1 MEMKVIIESP
11 FKGKG
16 NCFGGEKIEE
26 YKNRSYLQEC
36 IRDCFDREEFPF
48 ASHQMYTD
56 ALDDN
61 NTVQRYLGIAAGFL
75 WGECADKIVVY
86 YDRGISRGMK
96 LGIQRYSMNKLV
108 EFRSLYE
115 W

>member
-1 MEMKVIIESP
+1 MKVIIESP
-11 FKGKG
+11 FKGRGAHEDEIDLDEIG
-16 NCFGGEKIEE
+16 NLM
-26 YKNRSYLQEC
+26 YLQGC

-61 NTVQRYLGIAAGFL
+61 NTIQRYLGIAAGFI
-75 WGECADKIVVY
+75 WGECADKVVVY
-86 YDRGISRGMK
+86 YDRGISSGMR
-96 LGIQRYSMNKLV
+96 LGIKRYSMDKLV

-115 W
+115 G

>member
-1 MEMKVIIESP
+1 MKVMIESP
-11 FKGKG
+11 FKGIG
-16 NCFGGEKIEE
+16 LYPDEAFMDECE
-26 YKNRSYLQEC
+26 NRDYLQEC

-61 NTVQRYLGIAAGFL
+61 NSVQRYLGIAAGFL
-75 WGECADKIVVY
+75 WGDVADKIVVY
-86 YDRGISRGMK
+86 YDRGISSGMR
-96 LGIQRYSMNKLV
+96 LGIKRYSMDKLV

-115 W
+115 R